1 MELKGTMA
9 VNSRGHLEIGGCDTV
24 DLAKEFGTP
33 LYIIDESHVRDICRD
48 YKSTLDKHYG
58 NGMVLYA
65 SKAFLTTAMC
75 KIIEQEGLGLDVVSG
90 GELYTAV
97 SAGFPVEK
105 IYMHGNNKTPDE
117 LELAIKLGI
126 SRIVIDSLYEIEL
139 IDSIADKLGKT
150 IDVSIRVKPGIE
162 AHTHH
167 YIQTGQLDSKFG
179 LGINDNQAFNAV
191 ERILSKNT
199 MSLKGIHCHI
209 GSQIFEVKPYKMAA
223 EIMTSFMQEIQKRYS
238 HKLTE
243 INFGGGFGI
252 RYIKEDSPL
261 PPIDYVDYLATC
273 VKESC
278 NKKGMD
284 LPFILVEPGR
294 SIIGES
300 GITLYTVGTIKEIPG
315 IRKYVSVDGGMT
327 DNPRPALYQA
337 KYSAVIVN
345 KAQEPWK
352 EIVSIAGKCCESGD
366 MLIWDIKLPKVE
378 SGDILAVL
386 ATGAYNYSMAS
397 NYNKL
402 PIPAVVL
409 VNSGRAEIIVKR
421 QSYEQLIQNDV
432 VPDWL
437 E

>member
-9 VNSRGHLEIGGCDTV
+9 INDRGHLEIGGCDTV
-24 DLAKEFGTP
+24 DLAKQFGTP
-33 LYIIDESHVRDICRD
+33 LYVIDEKHVRKMCRE
-48 YKSTLDKHYG
+48 YKSSLEKHYG

-65 SKAFLTTAMC
+65 GKAFLTTAMC

-90 GELYTAV
+90 GELYTAA
-97 SAGFPVEK
+97 SAAFPVEK

-139 IDSIADKLGKT
+139 VDDIAKKLGKT
-150 IDVSIRVKPGIE
+150 VDVSIRLKPGIE
-162 AHTHH
+162 AHTHN

-179 LGINDNQAFNAV
+179 LGIDDNQAFVAV
-191 ERILSKNT
+191 ERILSKKT

-209 GSQIFEVKPYKMAA
+209 GSQIFQIKPYKMAA
-223 EIMTSFMQEIQKRYS
+223 EIMTSFMKEIQKRYCYT
-238 HKLTE
+238 LTE
-243 INFGGGFGI
+243 INFGGGLGI
-252 RYIKEDSPL
+252 QYTEEDLPL
-261 PPIDYVDYLATC
+261 TPTNHINYLATC
-273 VKESC
+273 VKEC
-278 NKKGMD
+278 CIKKGLD

-300 GITLYTVGTIKEIPG
+300 GITLYTVGTIKDIPG

-337 KYSAVIVN
+337 KYSAVIAN
-345 KAQEPWK
+345 KVQKPK
-352 EIVSIAGKCCESGD
+352 EEIISIAGKCCESGD
-366 MLIWDIKLPKVE
+366 MLIWDIKLPRVE
-378 SGDILAVL
+378 PGDILAVL

-409 VNSGRAEIIVKR
+409 VNSGRAELIVKR

-432 VPDWL
+432 LPDRL
-437 E
+437 K

>member
-9 VNSRGHLEIGGCDTV
+9 VNSQGHLEIGGCDTV

-33 LYIIDESHVRDICRD
+33 LYIIDESHVRDICRA

-105 IYMHGNNKTPDE
+105 IYMHGNNKTPEE

-150 IDVSIRVKPGIE
+150 VDVLIRVKPGIE

-179 LGINDNQAFNAV
+179 LGINDNQAFIAV
-191 ERILSKNT
+191 ERILLKRT

-252 RYIKEDSPL
+252 KYIKEDSPL

-273 VKESC
+273 VREYC

-337 KYSAVIVN
+337 KYSAVIAN
-345 KAQEPWK
+345 KAQEPRK

-409 VNSGRAEIIVKR
+409 VNSGRAEVIVKR
-421 QSYEQLIQNDV
+421 QSYEQLTQNDV

-437 E
+437 K

>member
-1 MELKGTMA
+1 
-9 VNSRGHLEIGGCDTV
+9 
-24 DLAKEFGTP
+24 
-33 LYIIDESHVRDICRD
+33 
-48 YKSTLDKHYG
+48 
-58 NGMVLYA
+58 
-65 SKAFLTTAMC
+65 
-75 KIIEQEGLGLDVVSG
+75 
-90 GELYTAV
+90 
-97 SAGFPVEK
+97 
-105 IYMHGNNKTPDE
+105 
-117 LELAIKLGI
+117 
-126 SRIVIDSLYEIEL
+126 
-139 IDSIADKLGKT
+139 
-150 IDVSIRVKPGIE
+150 
-162 AHTHH
+162 
-167 YIQTGQLDSKFG
+167 
-179 LGINDNQAFNAV
+179 
-191 ERILSKNT
+191 
-199 MSLKGIHCHI
+199 
-209 GSQIFEVKPYKMAA
+209 
-223 EIMTSFMQEIQKRYS
+223 MTSFMQEIQKRYS

-252 RYIKEDSPL
+252 KYIKEDSPL

-273 VKESC
+273 VREYC

-337 KYSAVIVN
+337 KYSAVIAN
-345 KAQEPWK
+345 KAQEPRK

-409 VNSGRAEIIVKR
+409 VNSGRAEVIVKR
-421 QSYEQLIQNDV
+421 QSYEQLTQNDV

-437 E
+437 K

>member
-9 VNSRGHLEIGGCDTV
+9 INDRGHLEIGGCDTV
-24 DLAKEFGTP
+24 DLAKQFGTP
-33 LYIIDESHVRDICRD
+33 LYVIDEKHVRKMCRE
-48 YKSTLDKHYG
+48 YKSSLEKHYG

-65 SKAFLTTAMC
+65 GKAFLTTAMG

-90 GELYTAV
+90 GELYTAA
-97 SAGFPVEK
+97 SAAFPVEK

-139 IDSIADKLGKT
+139 VDDIAKKLGKT
-150 IDVSIRVKPGIE
+150 VDVSIRLKPGIE
-162 AHTHH
+162 AHTHN

-179 LGINDNQAFNAV
+179 LGIDDNQAFVAV
-191 ERILSKNT
+191 ERILSKKT

-209 GSQIFEVKPYKMAA
+209 GSQIFQIKPYKMAA
-223 EIMTSFMQEIQKRYS
+223 EIMTSFMKEIQKRYCYT
-238 HKLTE
+238 LTE
-243 INFGGGFGI
+243 INFGGGLGI
-252 RYIKEDSPL
+252 QYTEEDLPL
-261 PPIDYVDYLATC
+261 TPTNHINYLATC
-273 VKESC
+273 VKEC
-278 NKKGMD
+278 CIKKGLD

-300 GITLYTVGTIKEIPG
+300 GITLYTVGTIKDIPG

-337 KYSAVIVN
+337 KYSAVIAN
-345 KAQEPWK
+345 KVQKPK
-352 EIVSIAGKCCESGD
+352 EEIISIAGKCCESGD
-366 MLIWDIKLPKVE
+366 MLIWDIKLPRVE
-378 SGDILAVL
+378 PGDILAVL

-409 VNSGRAEIIVKR
+409 VNSGRAELIVKR

-432 VPDWL
+432 LPDRL
-437 E
+437 K